1 MKRQHLLASLGLL
14 ALAAQAHAAPRP
26 IDSPPAAG
34 QFVPFEVIV
43 KFKPGVQAGAAK
55 ASILDATLEERPGG
69 FSVAKLIVPTPKRY
83 TAADVQQD
91 TLALLERMLERDDV
105 EDAQLNYVFELAL
118 TPSDPLYPL
127 QWQYPNI
134 NLPSA
139 WNLTTGNGLAPI
151 AILDTGRTLHPDLI
165 GRWSSLEYNASSPG
179 SSAIDVGNWHH
190 ATHVAGIAGA
200 ALNNGIGGTGV
211 CPGCSLLN
219 VKITY
224 SSGSIDSAA
233 IINGLNWATDHGAR
247 VVNMSFESA
256 VACSAS
262 SQSVMR
268 TAITRAINNGV
279 AVFAAAGN
287 HAVNVANVSPAS
299 CPGVIS
305 VAASDRNSQLA
316 AYSSRGTGVG
326 ITAPGGGGT
335 FNSGSDSGYGDGYN
349 CPADPNSYF
358 NPYTVGAFSTWT
370 TSPAGG
376 SAHCYRYLSGTSMAT
391 PHAAGVAGLMLSRK
405 PALRPDQIASM
416 LRSTAT
422 AMPACGSDCGPGLLN
437 AYAAVNLVSTTTTGP
452 CSLNRSACSL
462 RALAQYRSSNG
473 SLVESVFAYGYLWQ
487 FDAAGNQ
494 IGPTRRLE
502 GLDRYANGPCVYAT
516 ASKYC
521 LIDSATTL
529 DYPGFGYLESV
540 TAYGRYWNF
549 DANGNGLAGNGALLS
564 SVARYASGPC
574 AYAASSTTCIF
585 DTRNMIDAPEWGGL
599 FESITAYGRYWIF
612 DGAGTMIETQPLLNV
627 PRYASGPCA
636 YRPAGTTCTFDAR
649 DLQHVP
655 GAGMRET
662 VVAYGRYFE
671 WDANGLPTAN
681 NNKLLTTIP
690 RML

>member
-1 MKRQHLLASLGLL
+1 MKRLRLLAPLCLL
-14 ALAAQAHAAPRP
+14 ALAQQAHAARDPSLP
-26 IDSPPAAG
+26 THENG
-34 QFVPFEVIV
+34 EFVPFVVLV
-43 KFKPGVQAGAAK
+43 KFKPGTRTDVAK
-55 ASILDATLEERPGG
+55 ASLPDVNLADQEGG
-69 FSVAKLIVPTPKRY
+69 FSVATLSVPTPKLW
-83 TAADVQQD
+83 TAAETEKE
-91 TLALLERMLERDDV
+91 TLNLLERMLSRDDV
-105 EDAQLNYVFELAL
+105 EDAQLDYLFDLAL

-127 QWQYPNI
+127 QWQYPSI
-134 NLPSA
+134 GLPSA
-139 WNLTTGNGLAPI
+139 WNLTTGNASASI

-165 GRWSSLEYNASSPG
+165 GRWSPLEYNASSPG
-179 SSAIDVGNWHH
+179 TSALDVGNWHH
-190 ATHVAGIAGA
+190 STHVAGIAGA
-200 ALNNGIGGTGV
+200 ALNNGTGGTGV
-211 CPGCSLLN
+211 CPGCSLIN

-224 SSGSIDSAA
+224 SNGGIDSAA

-247 VVNMSFESA
+247 VINMSFESA

-268 TAITRAINNGV
+268 NAITRAINNGV

-299 CPGVIS
+299 CPGVIA
-305 VAASDRNSQLA
+305 VAASDRNNQLA
-316 AYSSRGTGVG
+316 TYSSRGTTVG
-326 ITAPGGGGT
+326 ITAPGGGGS
-335 FNSGSDSGYGDGYN
+335 FASSSDSGYGDGYN

-405 PALRPDQIASM
+405 PWLRPDQVASI

-437 AYAAVNLVSTTTTGP
+437 AYAAVNLATTTTTGP
-452 CSLNRSACSL
+452 CGFSPYGCLL
-462 RALAQYRSSNG
+462 RALAQYRRSNG
-473 SLVESVFAYGYLWQ
+473 TLVESVFAYGYLWQ

-502 GLDRYANGPCVYAT
+502 GIARYANGPCAYAT
-516 ASKYC
+516 TSKYC

-549 DANGNGLAGNGALLS
+549 DANGNGLAGNGSLLS
-564 SVARYASGPC
+564 SVARYAAGPC
-574 AYAASSTTCIF
+574 AYASSSTNCVF
-585 DTRNMIDAPEWGGL
+585 DTRNLIDAPEWGGL
-599 FESITAYGRYWIF
+599 YESITAYGRYWIF
-612 DGAGTMIETQPLLNV
+612 DAAGTMIETQPLTNV
-627 PRYASGPCA
+627 ARYASGPCA
-636 YRPAGTTCTFDAR
+636 YRPAGALCTFDAR

-655 GAGMRET
+655 GVGMRET
-662 VVAYGRYFE
+662 VIAYGRYFE
-671 WDANGLPTAN
+671 WDANGVPTAN
-681 NNKLLTTIP
+681 NNLPLTSIA
-690 RML
+690 RLR